1 MYNLVYMVFFK
12 ISIEQNSSNEDS
24 ITQAVVNDLILIKC
38 RWYHYILIAVYNA
51 IGLPNIF

>member
-38 RWYHYILIAVYNA
+38 RSYHYILIAVYNA